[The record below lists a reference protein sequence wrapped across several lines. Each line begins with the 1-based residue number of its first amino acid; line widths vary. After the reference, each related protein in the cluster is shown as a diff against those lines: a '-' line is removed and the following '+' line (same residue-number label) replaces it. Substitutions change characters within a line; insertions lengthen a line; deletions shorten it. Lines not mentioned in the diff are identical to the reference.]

1 MSEISSE
8 NKSIPE
14 MSPIE
19 NVKPG
24 KFITLEGTE
33 GAGKS
38 TNLAFIQAW
47 LSEQGID
54 HIVTREPGGTEI
66 GEAIRGVLLNKDY
79 TAMHDETEL
88 LLMFAA
94 RAQHLKEK
102 ILPAIEQG
110 KWVISDRFTDA
121 TYAYQGAARG
131 LDFARI
137 AEIENWVQQGFQPDT
152 TFIFDLPIEIGMA
165 RVASRG
171 GETDRFE
178 QEKHDFFEKVRSAY
192 LQRAEQAPARYA
204 KLDASQSL
212 ENVQAAIV
220 ARLKSMLGE

>member
-1 MSEISSE
+1 MS
-8 NKSIPE
+8 
-14 MSPIE
+14 
-19 NVKPG
+19 G
-24 KFITLEGTE
+24 QFITLEGTE

-38 TNLAFIQAW
+38 TNLLFIQQW
-47 LSEQGID
+47 LNEQGIE

-66 GEAIRGVLLNKDY
+66 GEAIREVLLNKEF
-79 TAMHDETEL
+79 TAMHEQTEL

-94 RAQHLKEK
+94 RAQHLQEK

-121 TYAYQGAARG
+121 SYAYQGAARG
-131 LDFARI
+131 MAFERI
-137 AEIENWVQQGFQPDT
+137 AEIEHWVQQGFFPHT

-178 QEKHDFFEKVRSAY
+178 QEKKEFFEKVRLAY
-192 LQRAEQAPARYA
+192 LKRAEMAPERYTV
-204 KLDASQSL
+204 LDASRPLAQ
-212 ENVQAAIV
+212 VQAAIV
-220 ARLKSMLGE
+220 ERLQMMQGK

>member
-1 MSEISSE
+1 MS
-8 NKSIPE
+8 
-14 MSPIE
+14 
-19 NVKPG
+19 G
-24 KFITLEGTE
+24 QFITLEGTE

-38 TNLAFIQAW
+38 TNLVFIQEW
-47 LSEQGID
+47 LTAQGIE

-66 GEAIRGVLLNKDY
+66 GEAIREVLLNKEY
-79 TAMHDETEL
+79 TAMHAETEL

-102 ILPAIEQG
+102 ILPAIQAG

-131 LDFARI
+131 MAFERI
-137 AEIENWVQQGFQPDT
+137 AEIEHWVQQGFFPHT

-178 QEKHDFFEKVRSAY
+178 QEKQDFFEKVRSAY
-192 LQRAEQAPARYA
+192 LKRAEMAPERYTV
-204 KLDASQSL
+204 LDASQPL
-212 ENVQAAIV
+212 EKVQSDIV
-220 ARLKSMLGE
+220 KRLQQMRGQ

>member
-1 MSEISSE
+1 MSQTTL
-8 NKSIPE
+8 NKQ
-14 MSPIE
+14 
-19 NVKPG
+19 PG
-24 KFITLEGTE
+24 RFLTLEGTE

-38 TNLAFIQAW
+38 TNLAFIQTW
-47 LSEQGID
+47 LTEQGID

-66 GEAIRGVLLNKDY
+66 GEAIRAVLLNKDF
-79 TAMHDETEL
+79 TAMQDETEL

-131 LDFARI
+131 MSFERI
-137 AEIENWVQQGFQPDT
+137 ALIEEWVQQGFQPDT
-152 TFIFDLPIEIGMA
+152 TFIFDLPVAIGMA

-178 QEKHDFFEKVRSAY
+178 QEKHSFFEKVRAAY
-192 LQRAEQAPARYA
+192 LQRAEQAPQRYA
-204 KLDASQSL
+204 RLDASLPL
-212 ENVQAAIV
+212 EDVQAAIV
-220 ARLKSMLGE
+220 KRLEDLIKISK

>member
-1 MSEISSE
+1 MS
-8 NKSIPE
+8 
-14 MSPIE
+14 
-19 NVKPG
+19 G
-24 KFITLEGTE
+24 QFITLEGTE

-38 TNLAFIQAW
+38 TNLLFIQEW
-47 LSEQGID
+47 LNTQGIE

-66 GEAIRGVLLNKDY
+66 GEAVREILLNKDY
-79 TAMHDETEL
+79 TAMHAETEL

-102 ILPAIEQG
+102 ILPAIEAG

-131 LDFARI
+131 MAFERI
-137 AEIENWVQQGFQPDT
+137 AEIEHWVQQGFFPHT
-152 TFIFDLPIEIGMA
+152 TFIFDLPIEVGMA

-192 LQRAEQAPARYA
+192 LKRAEMAPERYTV
-204 KLDASQSL
+204 LDASQPL
-212 ENVQAAIV
+212 ETVQANIV
-220 ARLKSMLGE
+220 KRLQLMQGK

>member
-1 MSEISSE
+1 MS
-8 NKSIPE
+8 
-14 MSPIE
+14 
-19 NVKPG
+19 G
-24 KFITLEGTE
+24 QFITLEGTE

-38 TNLAFIQAW
+38 TNLVFIQEW
-47 LSEQGID
+47 LTAQGID

-66 GEAIRGVLLNKDY
+66 GEAIREVLLNKDY
-79 TAMHDETEL
+79 TAMHEETEL

-94 RAQHLKEK
+94 RAQHLQEK
-102 ILPAIEQG
+102 ILPAIKQG

-131 LDFARI
+131 MDFERI
-137 AEIENWVQQGFQPDT
+137 AEIEHWVQQGFFPHT
-152 TFIFDLPIEIGMA
+152 TFIFDLPIEVGMA

-192 LQRAEQAPARYA
+192 LKRAEMAPERYTI
-204 KLDASQSL
+204 LDASQPL
-212 ENVQAAIV
+212 EQVQTDIV
-220 ARLKSMLGE
+220 ARLQMMRGV

>member
-1 MSEISSE
+1 
-8 NKSIPE
+8 
-14 MSPIE
+14 
-19 NVKPG
+19 
-24 KFITLEGTE
+24 
-33 GAGKS
+33 
-38 TNLAFIQAW
+38 
-47 LSEQGID
+47 
-54 HIVTREPGGTEI
+54 
-66 GEAIRGVLLNKDY
+66 
-79 TAMHDETEL
+79 MHAETEL

-102 ILPAIEQG
+102 ILPAIKAG

-131 LDFARI
+131 MAFERI
-137 AEIENWVQQGFQPDT
+137 AEIEHWVQQGFFPHT

-192 LQRAEQAPARYA
+192 LKRAQMAPERYTV
-204 KLDASQSL
+204 LDASQPL
-212 ENVQAAIV
+212 ETVQDNIV
-220 ARLKSMLGE
+220 QRLQMMQGQ